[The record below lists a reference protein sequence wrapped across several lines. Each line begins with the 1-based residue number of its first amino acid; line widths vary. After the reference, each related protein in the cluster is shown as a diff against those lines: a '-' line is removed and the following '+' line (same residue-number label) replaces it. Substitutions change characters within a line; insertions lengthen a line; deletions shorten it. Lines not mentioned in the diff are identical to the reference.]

1 MPEAAIGGI
10 NQAKANAEPGQIP
23 IGVCFSRGFS
33 LQETRFDAKLPV
45 PEFGTNLDLG
55 LFLWGS
61 AVPST

>member
-45 PEFGTNLDLG
+45 PEFGTSLDLG
-55 LFLWGS
+55 LF
-61 AVPST
+61 

>member
-1 MPEAAIGGI
+1 MPPAAIGGR
-10 NQAKANAEPGQIP
+10 NQGKANAEPSQIS
-23 IGVCFSRGFS
+23 IGICFLRGFS
-33 LQETRFDAKLPV
+33 LQKTLTNAMLPV